1 MSDPSGPELLRSPRI
16 RWAIYLACLV
26 QILFTTVE
34 YLFPQAIRGQ
44 LPMKDYD
51 AFHVAGLMYWEG
63 ILPDAYRAETLTAA
77 QTRLTGSAMFMPWTY
92 PPHFNLLTAGLALL
106 PVWLGYA
113 FFTTASFAA
122 YLWALRRL
130 SGGHQ
135 VFVLLALFPAL
146 MICIRS
152 GQNGFLTGALLA
164 GAMVLLLAG
173 RTLAG
178 VPLAL
183 LTIKP
188 HFLPGL
194 GLYLLLRGQWRVIGL
209 GCAVT
214 AVLAL
219 VATAAF
225 GPGIWADF
233 RGAVGEA
240 GAFLEIGLYP
250 LYRMTSVYAFLFM
263 QGASP
268 ALAMTLQIALG
279 LGWLAVLVWAW
290 RQDWPPRHQLA
301 TAVLGAL
308 FLSPYA
314 YDYDLAILGVALALL
329 APDLIARASGTQ
341 LTVLVAL
348 CWLATGVGSIVSMAD
363 PGTPM
368 LTRADLL
375 SRPPSLGAVALLP
388 LCVMALWIVRRRSPP
403 GA

>member
-1 MSDPSGPELLRSPRI
+1 MTDRSGPELLRSPRI
-16 RWAIYLACLV
+16 RWALYLTCLA

-63 ILPDAYRAETLTAA
+63 ILSEAYRAETLTAA
-77 QTRLTGSAMFMPWTY
+77 QTRLTGSEMFMPWTY

-113 FFTTASFAA
+113 LFTSASLAA
-122 YLWALRRL
+122 YLWAVRRL

-135 VFVLLALFPAL
+135 VFVLLTLFPAL
-146 MICIRS
+146 MVCIRS

-164 GAMVLLLAG
+164 GAMLLLLAG
-173 RTLAG
+173 RTVAG

-194 GLYLLLRGQWRVIGL
+194 GLYLLLEQQWRVIGL
-209 GCAVT
+209 GAAV
-214 AVLAL
+214 AAALAL
-219 VATAAF
+219 AATAAF

-240 GAFLEIGLYP
+240 GAFLEFGLYP

-263 QGASP
+263 QGVAP
-268 ALAMTLQIALG
+268 ALAMALQIALG
-279 LGWLAVLVWAW
+279 LGWLGLLVWAW
-290 RQDWPPRHQLA
+290 RHDWPPRHQLA
-301 TAVLGAL
+301 TAVFGAL

-329 APDLIARASGTQ
+329 APDLTARASGAQ
-341 LTVLVAL
+341 LAILVAL
-348 CWLATGVGSIVSMAD
+348 GWVASGAGPVVSLGD
-363 PGTPM
+363 PGIPM

-375 SRPPSLGAVALLP
+375 SRPPSLGVVALFP
-388 LCVMALWIVRRRSPP
+388 LCLMALWIVRRRRPP
-403 GA
+403 RA